1 MVQIDKNNT
10 GFATKNKYAT
20 SNKHPKFK
28 GVVKVNDVQ
37 MEVAVWVK
45 QSLKTGDSYLS
56 FSFQSEEEASKY
68 KNHDTNVDNPND
80 SESANVSEDEL
91 PF

>member
-20 SNKHPKFK
+20 SDKHPKFK

-68 KNHDTNVDNPND
+68 KNNDTNVDNPNN
-80 SESANVSEDEL
+80 SESANISEDEL